1 MKKSILALFVA
12 MMAYGCSTDVTLI
25 TSWKD
30 ITVVYGMLSP
40 NESVHYVRV
49 EKAYLS
55 ANENALLTALNTDS
69 LYYPESAITVKI
81 QKLAINAFGDTTV
94 AAEYLMTR
102 VDANLEPV
110 SEYFS
115 GEIDTN
121 TVFSTNP
128 KWVYKSTATLESG
141 KSYRIR
147 VDKTDGS
154 PSVTADF
161 KMLGNVS
168 FTAPL
173 PNNDLNWQ
181 LNNDIPFIWDKVS
194 GAVLYDLS
202 LNIRYCE
209 SFDNF
214 ITSQQKSVNWVIRK
228 NETGSGNSG
237 SFIRVDVPPISFYS
251 FMASALSAS
260 SGDSRRISTSDLI
273 LDAAG
278 EDYLKYVQSYNANQ
292 GLSGG
297 FSPINLYSNVK
308 NGIGLV
314 SSRVRHVEYNY
325 NLSDAAI
332 TKLYSNAIT
341 FSLGFGPVACN

>member
-12 MMAYGCSTDVTLI
+12 MMAYGCSTDVNLT
-25 TSWKD
+25 TTWKD

-81 QKLAINAFGDTTV
+81 QKLAVNASGDTTV
-94 AAEYLMTR
+94 AAEYPMTR
-102 VDANLEPV
+102 VDANLEPT

-115 GEIDTN
+115 GEVDTN

-128 KWVYKSTATLESG
+128 KWVYKSTATLEAN
-141 KSYRIR
+141 KAYRIR
-147 VDKTDGS
+147 VDKADGS

-161 KMLGNVS
+161 KMLGGVS
-168 FTAPL
+168 FSAPL
-173 PNNDLNWQ
+173 PSNDLNWQ
-181 LNNDIPFIWDKVS
+181 LNGALPFIWNKVDN
-194 GAVLYDLS
+194 AVLYDLK

-209 SFDNF
+209 SSNNF
-214 ITSQQKSVNWVIRK
+214 VTSEVKSLEWVIRK
-228 NETGSGNSG
+228 NETGAGNSGNS
-237 SFIRVDVPPISFYS
+237 IRVDVLPSSFYA
-251 FMASALSAS
+251 FMNGVLTASAS
-260 SGDSRRISTSDLI
+260 DTRRIGTTDMV

-332 TKLYSNAIT
+332 VKLRSGVTTVN
-341 FSLGFGPVACN
+341 LGFGSVACQ

>member
-12 MMAYGCSTDVTLI
+12 MMAYGCSTDVNLT

-40 NESVHYVRV
+40 TESVHYVRV

-69 LYYPESAITVKI
+69 LYYPESAISVKI
-81 QKLAINAFGDTTV
+81 QKLAVNAFGDTTV
-94 AAEYLMTR
+94 AAEYPMTR
-102 VDANLEPV
+102 VDANLEPA

-115 GEIDTN
+115 GEVDTN

-128 KWVYKSTATLESG
+128 KWVYKSTATLEAN
-141 KSYRIR
+141 KAYRIR
-147 VDKTDGS
+147 VDKADGS

-181 LNNDIPFIWDKVS
+181 LNSDIPFIWDKVV
-194 GAVLYDLS
+194 GAVLYDLT
-202 LNIRYCE
+202 LNVRYCE
-209 SFDNF
+209 STDNF
-214 ITSQQKSVNWVIRK
+214 VTSEEKSLEWIIRK
-228 NETGSGNSG
+228 NETGSGNAG
-237 SFIRVDVPPISFYS
+237 SFIRVDVSPVSFFS
-251 FMASALSAS
+251 FMANSLTTSAA
-260 SGDSRRISTSDLI
+260 DTRRISTTDMV

-278 EDYLKYVQSYNANQ
+278 EDYLKYVQSYYANQ

-332 TKLYSNAIT
+332 TKLRSNPVTAN
-341 FSLGFGPVACN
+341 LGFGSVACQ